1 MQITLPTREVKE
13 ALTGLARIIN
23 NRTTLPILHG
33 VRISA
38 SPSGQVRAEATDLDS
53 SASYTFN
60 SASCEG
66 NGAFIL
72 GLDLLKPFAQ
82 GNGPGTLTFDSADD
96 NRQVNVTTFV
106 GGQALRRTLAA
117 FDPED
122 WPELRP
128 VDMKTSP
135 VTGFIDAYRKL
146 VPFASTDET
155 RYVLNSVNLDVSE
168 KQADGSVM
176 VATDGRRL
184 ACRNHMTLPIDES
197 CVLRT
202 SKFLAWPRL
211 PADAEIGLAKSKA
224 GATIGVKAGPWQFT
238 TKAIDGNYPSWRQV
252 VPHYTD
258 VENHIVMS
266 DSDCDLLLKALPTL
280 PGDSSVTLVGRD
292 GKFAIW
298 ARGVEDKEWTVLQI
312 PGATYQGS
320 AVAYTTVD
328 RTFLRQA
335 LESGMMRD
343 IRFRDEM
350 SPILSQDGNG
360 GTHILMPL
368 SGCNAPEE
376 IAEEVGKLR
385 QEAANVEVADETAVP
400 AVAEVADETA
410 IADDKH
416 EDVPEAAT
424 PAAAVDDEQIKG
436 EPEGEPA
443 NEKKHKKGKVTMNDH
458 DQKPA
463 TQPEDKPAIE
473 RALEAFELAKAAVR
487 DANALLVTLATE
499 LRNVLRDQ
507 KAQAADLD
515 KARGTLAKLQAMSL

>member
-1 MQITLPTREVKE
+1 MQATLPKRELRD
-13 ALTGLARIIN
+13 ALSGLARVIN
-23 NRTTLPILHG
+23 SRTTLPILRG

-38 SPSGQVRAEATDLDS
+38 NPSGQIKAEATDLDS
-53 SASYTFN
+53 TATFTFN
-60 SASCEG
+60 SATAEG
-66 NGAFIL
+66 AGSFIIDI
-72 GLDLLKPFAQ
+72 DLLKPFAQ
-82 GNGPGTLTFDSADD
+82 GNGPGTLTFDSAEE
-96 NRQVNVTTFV
+96 NQVAVTTFV

-128 VDMKTSP
+128 VDMRTSP
-135 VTGFIDAYRKL
+135 VPGFIDAYRTL

-155 RYVLNSVNLDVSE
+155 RYVLNSVHLDVSE
-168 KQADGSVM
+168 KHKDGSCM
-176 VATDGRRL
+176 VSTDGRRL
-184 ACRNHMTLPIDES
+184 ACKNHLTLPIDES

-202 SKFLAWPRL
+202 SKFLSWNRL
-211 PADAEIGLAKSKA
+211 PADAEIGLAKNKA

-238 TKAIDGNYPSWRQV
+238 TKAIDGFYPNWRQV
-252 VPHYTD
+252 VPAYTD

-266 DSDCDLLLKALPTL
+266 NSDCDLLLKALPTL

-292 GKFAIW
+292 GHFAIW
-298 ARGVEDKEWTVLQI
+298 AHGVEDKDWTVLQI
-312 PGATYQGS
+312 PGATYQGA
-320 AVAYTTVD
+320 AVAFTTVD
-328 RTFLRQA
+328 RNFLRQA

-343 IRFRDEM
+343 IRFRDEL
-350 SPILSQDGNG
+350 SPLLSEDGKG
-360 GTHILMPL
+360 GTHIVMPL

-385 QEAANVEVADETAVP
+385 QEAANAEVAEETAVA

-424 PAAAVDDEQIKG
+424 PAAAVDDEQTKG
-436 EPEGEPA
+436 EPEGEPV
-443 NEKKHKKGKVTMNDH
+443 NEKKHKKGRVTMNDH

-463 TQPEDKPAIE
+463 TQTEDKTAIE
-473 RALEAFELAKAAVR
+473 RALEAFEQAKTAVR
-487 DANALLVTLATE
+487 DANSLLVTLATE

-507 KAQAADLD
+507 KNQAADLD
-515 KARGTLAKLQAMSL
+515 KARSTLTKLQAMSL

>member
-1 MQITLPTREVKE
+1 MQATLPKIELRD

-38 SPSGQVRAEATDLDS
+38 SPSGQVKAEATDLDS
-53 SASYTFN
+53 TATFTFN
-60 SASCEG
+60 SATCEG

-72 GLDLLKPFAQ
+72 GLDLLKPFTQ
-82 GNGPGTLTFDSADD
+82 GNGPGTLTFDCADD

-128 VDMKTSP
+128 VDMRTSP
-135 VTGFIDAYRKL
+135 VPGFIDAYRKL

-155 RYVLNSVNLDVSE
+155 RYVLNSIHLDVSE

-184 ACRNHMTLPIDES
+184 ACRNHMTLPLPES

-202 SKFLAWPRL
+202 SKFLMWSRL
-211 PADAEIGLAKSKA
+211 PADAEVGLLKHAS

-238 TKAIDGNYPSWRQV
+238 TKAIDGNYPNWRQV
-252 VPHYTD
+252 VPAYTD

-292 GKFAIW
+292 GHFAVW
-298 ARGVEDKEWTVLQI
+298 ARGVEDKNWTVLQI
-312 PGATYQGS
+312 PGATYQGA

-376 IAEEVGKLR
+376 IAEEVAKRR
-385 QEAANVEVADETAVP
+385 QEAANVEVADKT
-400 AVAEVADETA
+400 AVAEVASNPADVTEPAKPATA
-410 IADDKH
+410 
-416 EDVPEAAT
+416 VN
-424 PAAAVDDEQIKG
+424 DEQDKG
-436 EPEGEPA
+436 EPAGEPV
-443 NEKKHKKGKVTMNDH
+443 NEKINKKGRVTMNDH

-463 TQPEDKPAIE
+463 TQTEDKSAIE

-487 DANALLVTLATE
+487 DANSLLVTLATE

-507 KAQAADLD
+507 KNQAADLD
-515 KARGTLAKLQAMSL
+515 KARSTLTKLQAMSL